1 MENDNIIYGSKGI
14 WVKEILAMVT
24 NKVIWTRKDEEEENC
39 MSPIELYKYQK
50 AIDNHDFI

>member
-1 MENDNIIYGSKGI
+1 MENDNIIYGSTYITTEGI
-14 WVKEILAMVT
+14 WVKVT

>member
-39 MSPIELYKYQK
+39 MSQIELYKYQK